1 MTNEEQQEHPEEEGF
16 GARVRK
22 ALAPGPNPE
31 ERLDEILAERRRELD
46 EHAARLHS
54 SIEELERREE
64 LIRDSRASVERMLR
78 TGTSELES
86 RETELTEL
94 LRELAERDAGLAK
107 AEAEVA
113 RRRQE
118 LGAVELKRAAV
129 EGRERSVEEREE
141 RVAELEVQLEAQ
153 LAASAP
159 PGEEQEVALVFVP
172 GADYRLVE
180 LESRLLKRGDLLE
193 VGEDE
198 FVVARFGRSPLPGD
212 ARRCAYVVRAPVG
225 FVAED

>member
-1 MTNEEQQEHPEEEGF
+1 
-16 GARVRK
+16 
-22 ALAPGPNPE
+22 
-31 ERLDEILAERRRELD
+31 
-46 EHAARLHS
+46 
-54 SIEELERREE
+54 
-64 LIRDSRASVERMLR
+64 MLR
-78 TGTSELES
+78 IGTSELES

-129 EGRERSVEEREE
+129 EGRERIVEEREE

-159 PGEEQEVALVFVP
+159 PSEEQDVALAFVP

-180 LESRLLKRGDLLE
+180 LESRVLKRGDLLE
-193 VGEDE
+193 VDDDE
-198 FVVARFGRSPLPGD
+198 FVVARFGPSPLPGD
-212 ARRCAYVVRAPVG
+212 ARRCAYVVRAPAA
-225 FVAED
+225 FAAEN